1 MTAAPHPHGVL
12 LPITAG
18 AVVCL
23 TVALILIVIA
33 AAAVALTGLADDAR
47 RMLGFDFRGV
57 QPAPSEAAR
66 IALHNARIAGG
77 TLLCAAIIPLLK
89 ARARQAVER
98 VLATLLAISAIAV
111 GVTVG
116 AYGTRAMAALIPHL
130 PLEFAA
136 LSLTGGAYLQACQR
150 AQRPREL
157 AATAAATAA
166 LLIVAA
172 VLETYLPIGATR

>member
-1 MTAAPHPHGVL
+1 VTAAPVSVVR
-12 LPITAG
+12 PITA
-18 AVVCL
+18 AAIVCL
-23 TVALILIVIA
+23 SAAMILIVIA

-57 QPAPSEAAR
+57 ERSPSEAAR

-77 TLLCAAIIPLLK
+77 TLLCAAIVPLLN
-89 ARARQAVER
+89 ARARQAVDR

-111 GVTVG
+111 GITVG
-116 AYGTRAMAALIPHL
+116 AYGTRAVAALMAHL
-130 PLEFAA
+130 PVEFAA
-136 LSLTGGAYLQACQR
+136 LSLTGGAYLQACQQALR
-150 AQRPREL
+150 VREL

-172 VLETYLPIGATR
+172 AIETYAPIRTAR

>member
-1 MTAAPHPHGVL
+1 MTAAAHPRSVL

-18 AVVCL
+18 TIVCL
-23 TVALILIVIA
+23 TAAMTLIIIA
-33 AAAVALTGLADDAR
+33 VAAVALSGLPDEAR

-57 QPAPSEAAR
+57 EPSPSEAAR

-77 TLLCAAIIPLLK
+77 TLLCAAIVPLLN
-89 ARARQAVER
+89 ARARRAVDR
-98 VLATLLAISAIAV
+98 VLATVLAISAVAV
-111 GVTVG
+111 GITVG
-116 AYGTRAMAALIPHL
+116 AYGARGVTALSAHL

-150 AQRPREL
+150 ALRAHEL

-172 VLETYLPIGATR
+172 ALETYAPIGATR